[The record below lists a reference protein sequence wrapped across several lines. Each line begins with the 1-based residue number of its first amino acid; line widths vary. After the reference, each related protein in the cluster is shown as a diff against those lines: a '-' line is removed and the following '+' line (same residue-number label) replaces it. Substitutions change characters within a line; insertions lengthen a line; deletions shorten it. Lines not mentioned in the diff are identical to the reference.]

1 MTPHRTPDRAE
12 SAATGAASSAA
23 GAGRLDRRRLL
34 MVANP
39 FPPLASGG
47 NARQVRFARFLPEYG
62 WDVTVLTVRA
72 QGPAPVP
79 EGLRVERAAAPG
91 PDSLYRT
98 ARRATRAFRRTAD
111 RPGGGEEAVVSGD
124 RVLPVEPTAEA
135 DLAHRSPSGREAAA
149 TSETGAG
156 DPPRGVQRRSSRR
169 GAVNDWL
176 FVPDEW
182 AGWIGPALMLGR
194 RLLRDERY
202 DAIMSSFPRPSTE
215 LVASIL
221 ARESGLPWLADYRDP
236 WATRHL
242 RHYPTPLHRRAHYAL
257 EEWALHPA
265 AAVTATAEPI
275 AASLRHRF
283 PLLADRVS
291 VLPNGYDPFDDP
303 SPPADLGEG
312 FWLVHTGRL
321 YGRSEQLRRVLHA
334 FAALPPEVQLLFVG
348 VEGGEIRRQAADL
361 DVSERVHTVPF
372 VPHHVALAYQ
382 RAADG
387 LVLIT
392 GNAPEA
398 LSSKVFEY
406 LAAGRPIFAF
416 IPARSAA
423 RDLLD
428 ECGGAVIAAQ
438 NEPPDALLRRFVD
451 QARSGAVPPPDGAAV
466 ARYDGRTLTRRL
478 GALLDCLADQTE
490 AHLGRRPAHSPAH
503 PGAPVAGPGDRP

>member
-1 MTPHRTPDRAE
+1 MTSHPTPDRAE
-12 SAATGAASSAA
+12 SPTA
-23 GAGRLDRRRLL
+23 GADRRRRRLL

-79 EGLRVERAAAPG
+79 EGLCVERAAAPG
-91 PDSLYRT
+91 PDGLYRA
-98 ARRATRAFRRTAD
+98 ARRAARGVRRTVD
-111 RPGGGEEAVVSGD
+111 RRSAGEEAGCSGD
-124 RVLPVEPTAEA
+124 QVPHIESAAEA
-135 DLAHRSPSGREAAA
+135 DSADRSPSGRAAA
-149 TSETGAG
+149 ASETRVGG
-156 DPPRGVQRRSSRR
+156 PPPGVQRRSSRR

-182 AGWIGPALMLGR
+182 AGWIGPAVILGR
-194 RLLRDERY
+194 RLLRDAPY
-202 DAIMSSFPRPSTE
+202 DAIMSSFPRPSTQ

-221 ARESGLPWLADYRDP
+221 AGESGLPWLADYRDP

-242 RHYPTPLHRRAHYAL
+242 RHYPTSLHRRAHYAL
-257 EEWALHPA
+257 EEWTLHRA

-283 PLLADRVS
+283 PPLADRVT
-291 VLPNGYDPFDDP
+291 VLPNGYDAIDGTF
-303 SPPADLGEG
+303 PPVDLGQG

-334 FAALPPEVQLLFVG
+334 FATLPPEVKLLFVG
-348 VEGGEIRRQAADL
+348 VEGGEIRRQAAEL
-361 DVSERVHTVPF
+361 GVGERVRTLPF

-406 LAAGRPIFAF
+406 LAAGRPIFAY

-423 RDLLD
+423 ADLLE
-428 ECGGAVIAAQ
+428 ECGGAAIAAQ
-438 NEPPDALLRRFVD
+438 SEPPDGPLRRFVE
-451 QARSGAVPPPDGAAV
+451 QVRSGAVPPPDDDAV

-478 GALLDCLADQTE
+478 GALLDCLADQSE
-490 AHLGRRPAHSPAH
+490 ARLVRRYADSPSRAGPPA
-503 PGAPVAGPGDRP
+503 GGPGDRA

>member
-1 MTPHRTPDRAE
+1 
-12 SAATGAASSAA
+12 
-23 GAGRLDRRRLL
+23 

-79 EGLRVERAAAPG
+79 EGLRVECAAAPG
-91 PDSLYRT
+91 PDGLYRT
-98 ARRATRAFRRTAD
+98 ARRAARGIRRAAARRSA
-111 RPGGGEEAVVSGD
+111 PQEAVVSGD
-124 RVLPVEPTAEA
+124 QVPPVESAAEA
-135 DLAHRSPSGREAAA
+135 DTADRSPSGRAAA

-156 DPPRGVQRRSSRR
+156 GPPRGVQRRSSRR

-182 AGWIGPALMLGR
+182 AGWIGPAVMLGR
-194 RLLRDERY
+194 RLLRSERY

-275 AASLRHRF
+275 AASLRRRF
-283 PLLADRVS
+283 PPLADRVT
-291 VLPNGYDPFDDP
+291 VLPNGYDPIDDL
-303 SPPADLGEG
+303 SSPADLGEG

-321 YGRSEQLRRVLHA
+321 YGRSEQLRRVLQA
-334 FAALPPEVQLLFVG
+334 FAALPPEVKLLFVG

-361 DVSERVHTVPF
+361 GVGERVRTLPF
-372 VPHHVALAYQ
+372 VPHHTALAYQ

-406 LAAGRPIFAF
+406 LAAGRPIFAY
-416 IPARSAA
+416 IPGRSAA
-423 RDLLD
+423 ADLLE

-438 NEPPDALLRRFVD
+438 SEPPDGPLRRFVE
-451 QARSGAVPPPDGAAV
+451 QARSGAVPAPDDAAV

-478 GALLDCLADQTE
+478 GALLDCLADQGE
-490 AHLGRRPAHSPAH
+490 ARSGCQPSDSPAS
-503 PGAPVAGPGDRP
+503 PGASAADRQGHA